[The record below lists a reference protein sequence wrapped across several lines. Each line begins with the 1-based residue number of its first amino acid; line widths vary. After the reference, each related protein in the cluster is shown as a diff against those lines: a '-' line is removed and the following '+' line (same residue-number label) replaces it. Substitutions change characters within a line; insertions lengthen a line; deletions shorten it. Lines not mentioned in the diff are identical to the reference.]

1 MNAKRLISRAL
12 LALTIAFIVLA
23 GAIGFSLVE
32 GSADLSY
39 RTLDYDVNVQTDGRM
54 TITQH
59 IDMRLKDRSDDD
71 GDRPWKQLY
80 QQYTINGV
88 NLANITGVS
97 VKNVTTGETYT
108 QSSPQNPAGV
118 SDSAWDSDYA
128 GHWYMADVTASADD
142 PQPFDPRT
150 DGFPIR
156 GSGGSA
162 AGEKTVEIGWN
173 IPATT
178 EADSLKFDVTMTFVG
193 ATTLYRDVAAFQW
206 EPFGK
211 RNPIPIGT
219 LTGTVRFPKGIGAD
233 DSWAWLHYEGTS
245 ETSRGENGSLRFTAY
260 DVRAG
265 QYFDVVAAYDAAVV
279 KAPDGWNADDA
290 AGESGNDWIR
300 RGDGDHL
307 ATLQKDESRQERL
320 WRDNQRNAARIRIAV
335 WVAIAVLGVVL
346 CVIAVIFAFRSY
358 RDSQYHGDIEYWRD
372 PPDMSPAA
380 AAQLAG
386 VLDCSVGPLAERQM
400 TSTILSLASKRAIA
414 IYPGPSEMYQGIDMS
429 RADAVR
435 LAGMADAD
443 DGRKTAAKRTSTIV
457 ILPAGLDGSTAAA
470 LSLSRSEDAAL
481 RLLRKISKRVGSPVF
496 DLKQMKKA
504 CKSWSDGYKVLE
516 RYTTACSNEFALLG
530 ATCSGSGGVAI
541 AGSLGCVL
549 GAIASFMFA
558 IQGNIALSAVIGF
571 PITAVGVF
579 ALLYAKYTV
588 LTEAGQEYAGQVHGL
603 YRYLTDFSDFSDRG
617 AADLLLWDRYLVYA
631 AAFGISERVLKE
643 LAKAYPQIADPD
655 WLDANASQSLLYWSY
670 RPYRFRRRRSRER
683 PLRSGR
689 VQRERRRYR
698 RPAQRRIRRHQQ
710 HHPGGGA
717 LVGVGRLLLRRR
729 VRRIVRRFGRR
740 LLRRPLSAGRG
751 R

>member
-1 MNAKRLISRAL
+1 MNVRRLISRAL
-12 LALTIAFIVLA
+12 LALMLAFVVLA
-23 GAIGFSLVE
+23 GAIGFSLAE

-39 RTLDYDVNVQTDGRM
+39 RTLDYDVDVQADGRM

-88 NLANITGVS
+88 NLANITDVS

-128 GHWYMADVTASADD
+128 GHWYMADVTESADD

-206 EPFGK
+206 EPFG
-211 RNPIPIGT
+211 RHNPIPIGT

-265 QYFDVVAAYDAAVV
+265 QYLDVVAAYDASVV
-279 KAPDGWNADDA
+279 KAPDGWNASDS
-290 AGESGNDWIR
+290 AGENGNDWIR

-320 WRDNQRNAARIRIAV
+320 WRDNQRNAARMRIAV
-335 WVAIAVLGVVL
+335 WVAVTVLGVVL
-346 CVIAVIFAFRSY
+346 CVIAVICAFRSY
-358 RDSQYHGDIEYWRD
+358 RDAQYHGDIEYWRD

-400 TSTILSLASKRAIA
+400 TSTILSLASKHAIA

-429 RADAVR
+429 QADAVR

-443 DGRKTAAKRTSTIV
+443 DGRRAAAKRTSTIV
-457 ILPAGLDGSTAAA
+457 ILPAGLDGSAAAA
-470 LSLSRSEDAAL
+470 LSLSQSEDAAL

-670 RPYRFRRRRSRER
+670 RPYRWYGYGSAVGGAANAPFDPGAFSANVGDIGAQLNAGFADISSTIQAAA
-683 PLRSGR
+683 PSSVSGGSFS
-689 VQRERRRYR
+689 
-698 RPAQRRIRRHQQ
+698 
-710 HHPGGGA
+710 GGGF
-717 LVGVGRLLLRRR
+717 GGSSGGSGGGSFGGR
-729 VRRIVRRFGRR
+729 
-740 LLRRPLSAGRG
+740 
-751 R
+751 